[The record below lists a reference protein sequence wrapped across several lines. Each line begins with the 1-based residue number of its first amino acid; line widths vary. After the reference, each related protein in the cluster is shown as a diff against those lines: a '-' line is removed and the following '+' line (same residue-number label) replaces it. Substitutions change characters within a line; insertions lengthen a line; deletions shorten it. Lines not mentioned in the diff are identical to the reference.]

1 MNVKKYFALF
11 SLFVF
16 YLLKP
21 PKKGL
26 FFAAKF
32 YPLLFLTKIC
42 AKKRQFY
49 VFTILRFCD
58 IITDVMIYEWANT

>member
-1 MNVKKYFALF
+1 MIVKKYFSLF
-11 SLFVF
+11 SFSIF
-16 YLLKP
+16 YLSKP

-32 YPLLFLTKIC
+32 YLLLFLTKIY

-49 VFTILRFCD
+49 VFTRCKLCD